1 MTTEITTQEPTD
13 FLSDERETHSSPLRA
28 SPFMHLMLA
37 LSAITKREAGK
48 FIRQKGRWASALVR
62 PLLWLVVFAAGFQA
76 LLGVSIVP
84 PYTTYVQYQE
94 YIIPGLLG
102 IVLLF
107 YGMQSSL
114 SMVYDRE
121 MGIMRLLLTAPLP
134 RWILLLFKLMSA
146 TFLAVLQAY
155 VFLLIVF
162 FVSFIVPNLGVRI
175 PVMGWLYILPPLI
188 GGGLMLS
195 ALGLLLSVYIR
206 QLENF
211 AGTMNFVIF
220 PMFFISPALYP
231 LWKLREQGA
240 EYLYWIAQA
249 NPFTHTIELIRYS
262 AYGQFNMI
270 SFLIVLAFALVFFVA
285 AAIGYDPQRGML
297 RRTGKPGGPPAG

>member
-1 MTTEITTQEPTD
+1 MTVQTTAERTETLDGAAPPRQA
-13 FLSDERETHSSPLRA
+13 LRA
-28 SPFMHLMLA
+28 GTMTHLGLA
-37 LSAITKREAGK
+37 LAAITRREVGK
-48 FIRQKGRWASALVR
+48 FVRQKGRWASALVR
-62 PLLWLVVFAAGFQA
+62 PLLWLIVFAAGFRS

-84 PYTTYVQYQE
+84 PYETYVTYQE
-94 YIIPGLLG
+94 YILPGLLG

-134 RWILLLFKLMSA
+134 RWVLLLFKLLSA
-146 TFLAVLQAY
+146 TFLAVAQSY

-162 FVSFIVPNLGVRI
+162 AVSFVVPYLGVRI
-175 PVMGWLYILPPLI
+175 PATGWLYILPPLI

-240 EYLYWIAQA
+240 EYIYWIAQV
-249 NPFTHTIELIRYS
+249 NPFTHTIELIRYA
-262 AYGQFNMI
+262 AYGKFNFL
-270 SFLIVLAFALVFFVA
+270 SFGIVLAFALVFFIV

-297 RRTGKPGGPPAG
+297 KRTGKPAGGPPAG